1 MNDDPK
7 DSPKDR
13 RRERTRKE
21 ILAAAAEVFA
31 RKGFH
36 EATIQEIARVAA
48 LSAGSLYNYFDNKEA
63 LFSDLMDDVHE
74 SFEKILV
81 PPPPE
86 LDFDDQLRQVVAT
99 LFRFGEE
106 YRDHFRFFMLLH
118 WSGGLSLGRD
128 MGIKSQAQQEM
139 LGRYVFGLLV
149 AAKERGQLDFADPET
164 ATLLVLPLAPCVR
177 RPRSVSRTRHLRAC
191 TLANAGLLSTVDGPT
206 NTDPL
211 WATWS
216 TPSAPG

>member
-1 MNDDPK
+1 MNADPK

-21 ILAAAAEVFA
+21 ILTAAAEVFA

-63 LFSDLMDDVHE
+63 LFNDLMEDVHE

-81 PPPPE
+81 PPPTE
-86 LDFDDQLRQVVAT
+86 LDFDAQLRHVVAT

-128 MGIKSQAQQEM
+128 MGLKAQARQEM
-139 LGRYVFGLLV
+139 LGRYVFSLLV
-149 AAKERGQLDFADPET
+149 AAKERGQLAFADPET
-164 ATLLVLPLAPCVR
+164 ATLLVVGVMTAFGFRWFHGYGNERL
-177 RPRSVSRTRHLRAC
+177 TDC
-191 TLANAGLLSTVDGPT
+191 TDEAVNLVLHGLMHQDASGGSAATTPT
-206 NTDPL
+206 
-211 WATWS
+211 
-216 TPSAPG
+216 GE